1 MRYQKKTYDKV
12 KIEHPEYKLYE
23 INKIIGQ
30 MWRDLGDQ
38 TKSEYINAY
47 EMEKVSKFSLVS
59 LVVVNIVQMLFSLT
73 QLNR

>member
-47 EMEKVSKFSLVS
+47 EMEKVSKF
-59 LVVVNIVQMLFSLT
+59 F
-73 QLNR
+73 